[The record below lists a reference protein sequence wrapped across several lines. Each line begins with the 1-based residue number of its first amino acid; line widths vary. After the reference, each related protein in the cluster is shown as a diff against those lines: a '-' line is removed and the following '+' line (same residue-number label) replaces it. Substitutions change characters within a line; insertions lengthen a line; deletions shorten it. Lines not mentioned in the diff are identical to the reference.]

1 MVCMVLLCATMARSH
16 FDFHVKI
23 NEEEPME
30 PRFLA
35 PLAPC
40 YNATPIINSDEAESD
55 ESGTKRPLNQPVRWL
70 VSGLISPTD
79 AGLL

>member
-1 MVCMVLLCATMARSH
+1 MNR
-16 FDFHVKI
+16 
-23 NEEEPME
+23 EEKKSVELQ
-30 PRFLA
+30 FLA

-70 VSGLISPTD
+70 VSGLISPTGAD
-79 AGLL
+79 LL